1 MAQKKE
7 KKRLLVID
15 GNSLLHRA
23 WHALPPSLTTKD
35 GIVINAVYGFT
46 SLLLKALRELSPDFI
61 VVAFDRKEPTFRHE
75 AYEAYKATREKQ
87 PEELYAQL
95 PILKSVLETMGVP
108 FLEKAGFEADDIIGT
123 VVAHSKGAEKII
135 MTGDLDILQLIDSE
149 TKVYTPKKGI
159 SDLTV
164 YDESAVRDR
173 YGLTPE
179 QMIDFK
185 ALRGDPS
192 DNIPGVRGIGEKTAT
207 ILLSQFGTLDT
218 IYRVL
223 ETNDPRMEK
232 VSARVRELL
241 SAGKEQAFLSKKLV
255 TIVLDVPVA
264 VSLEKLRL
272 KPFNRPEIQKLFQ
285 ELGFKSLLERLPA
298 PSRSPAGTSGGDQP
312 GSVGDG
318 MGTATTGGGSAEPTG
333 SASACTVV
341 TTDRE
346 LEALISVSRRA
357 GVLAIKTEADNAN
370 PLLATPLG
378 WGIAA
383 AGKVWFVPAD
393 FFPKQGLSKE
403 FAMLL
408 EDERV
413 RKIGHNIKYDFLI
426 LRGRGVTLRG
436 IVGDTTIA
444 SYLLSPGSRSHDLET
459 MVAEVLGRSLTPPPK
474 ETPGATEALPL
485 GTLAFYFCEGVA
497 AISPIHDR
505 LQERLRAEGLDRV
518 YADMDIPLIP
528 VLGRMEEAGI
538 LVDTKFL
545 KKRSVDLAQKLGAL
559 GREIHRLAG
568 TEFNINSPAQLRE
581 ILFEKLQIKPPRG
594 RLRRTGGGELSTAAS
609 ELEKMRGAHPI
620 IDPIFEHRELSKLK
634 STYVDA
640 LPELVNPATG
650 RVHTTFHETVTA
662 TGRLS
667 SSNPNLQNIPI
678 RTELGRE
685 IRKAFVA
692 PRGMRIL
699 AADYSQIELRI
710 LAALAGDEA
719 MLAAFRAGE
728 DIHTRTAAEIADV
741 APEKV
746 TSDMRRAAKAIN
758 FGIAFGM
765 GANSLAEAAGV
776 SLDRARDFIDRYFA
790 VHSRLREYLDETKAI
805 AAKRGYVETLFG
817 RRRPIPN
824 ITSTIPYLRAEAER
838 MAVNMPV
845 QGTEADL
852 IKLAMIAIDKELPKI
867 SGKSRMLLQVH
878 DELVFEVPE
887 PEVRRVGTFVK
898 DTMENI
904 RKLPVPIK
912 VDLHGGK
919 NWGEM
924 EDWD

>member
-1 MAQKKE
+1 MSPKKE
-7 KKRLLVID
+7 KLLVID

-35 GIVINAVYGFT
+35 GIVINAVYGFV
-46 SLLLKALRELSPDFI
+46 SLLLKALRELSPDFV
-61 VVAFDRKEPTFRHE
+61 VVAFDRKEPTFRHK

-95 PILKSVLETMGVP
+95 PILKSVLETMGIS

-123 VVAHSKGAEKII
+123 VVAHSKGALKII
-135 MTGDLDILQLIDSE
+135 MTGDLDILQLVDSE

-159 SDLTV
+159 SDITV

-207 ILLSQFGTLDT
+207 ILLSQFGTLDN
-218 IYRVL
+218 IYRAL

-232 VSARVRELL
+232 VSVRVRELL

-255 TIVLDVPVA
+255 TLVLDVPVV

-285 ELGFKSLLERLPA
+285 ELGFKSLLERLPSA
-298 PSRSPAGTSGGDQP
+298 GSPAASNAPEAASCTIVKSQSDF
-312 GSVGDG
+312 DDLL
-318 MGTATTGGGSAEPTG
+318 SALT
-333 SASACTVV
+333 
-341 TTDRE
+341 RE
-346 LEALISVSRRA
+346 
-357 GVLAIKTEADNAN
+357 GVFAIKTEADHAD
-370 PLLATPLG
+370 PLRAKAVG
-378 WGIAA
+378 WGVAIPH
-383 AGKVWFVPAD
+383 KTWFIPAD
-393 FFPKQGLSKE
+393 FFRKGQLPKELL
-403 FAMLL
+403 MLF
-408 EDERV
+408 EDGRI
-413 RKIGHNIKYDFLI
+413 RKIGHNIKYDFLV
-426 LRGRGVTLRG
+426 LRSLGTTLRG
-436 IVGDTTIA
+436 IHGDTTIA
-444 SYLLSPGSRSHDLET
+444 SYLLSPGSRSYDLET
-459 MVAEVLGRSLTPPPK
+459 LVAEVLGKNLTQPP
-474 ETPGATEALPL
+474 EGAEGTEALAP
-485 GTLAFYFCEGVA
+485 YFCEGVA
-497 AISPIHDR
+497 AIFPIHDR
-505 LQERLRAEGLDRV
+505 LQERLRADGLDRV

-545 KKRSVDLAQKLGAL
+545 KKRSVALAKKLGTL
-559 GREIHRLAG
+559 SREIHRLAG

-594 RLRRTGGGELSTAAS
+594 RLRRTGGGEVSTAAS
-609 ELEKMRGAHPI
+609 ELEKLRGAHPI

-710 LAALAGDEA
+710 VAALAGDEA

-758 FGIAFGM
+758 FGITYGM
-765 GANSLAEAAGV
+765 GANSLAEATGV
-776 SLDRARDFIDRYFA
+776 SRDRAQDFIDRYFTI
-790 VHSRLREYLDETKAI
+790 HHRLRDYLEETKAI

-838 MAVNMPV
+838 MAINMPV
-845 QGTEADL
+845 QGTAADL
-852 IKLAMIAIDKELPKI
+852 LKLAMIAIDKELPKI

-887 PEVRRVGTFVK
+887 PEVRRVGVFVK

-904 RKLPVPIK
+904 HKFPVPIK
-912 VDLHGGK
+912 VDLHVGK

-924 EDWD
+924 NPVRS